1 MTKKK
6 SRHNVIIKAH
16 RNKRL
21 EDVPTLYDAVEFFL
35 EELLK
40 RCTIDYRL
48 NIKIVLKYGDVIA
61 ADGSK
66 NVGLAWEHSTK
77 GNKWYIVHI
86 SNDAPFLE
94 MLSTIAHE
102 MVHVVQFATGRLV
115 IDEDDNWIWDG
126 VNKGK
131 AYKGTEVDNQLPWEY
146 DAYSKEIELSR
157 KFVKKFYS
165 NW

>member
-66 NVGLAWEHSTK
+66 NVGLAWEHITK
-77 GNKWYIVHI
+77 GNKW
-86 SNDAPFLE
+86 
-94 MLSTIAHE
+94 
-102 MVHVVQFATGRLV
+102 
-115 IDEDDNWIWDG
+115 
-126 VNKGK
+126 
-131 AYKGTEVDNQLPWEY
+131 
-146 DAYSKEIELSR
+146 
-157 KFVKKFYS
+157 
-165 NW
+165 